1 MPKRIL
7 TVCLGNICRSPLAE
21 GILRQKIADAGLDWE
36 VDSAGTGAWH
46 VGNPPDPR
54 SIAVARK
61 NGLDIAHQ
69 RARQF
74 LAPDFAQYDHIL
86 VMDASNYQNVLR
98 LARSDADRARVEM
111 IMNYADPGRNQAV
124 PDPYWNDDGFDQV
137 YAMLDRAAERFVA
150 AHA

>member
-1 MPKRIL
+1 MSKRIL
-7 TVCLGNICRSPLAE
+7 MVCLGNICRSPLAE

-54 SIAVARK
+54 SLAVAQK
-61 NGLDIAHQ
+61 NGLDISHQ

-74 LAPDFAQYDHIL
+74 LAPDFAQFDHIL
-86 VMDASNYQNVLR
+86 VMDASNYQNVLK
-98 LARSDADRARVEM
+98 LATTDTDRVKVEM
-111 IMNYADPGRNQAV
+111 IMNYADPGKNQGV

-137 YAMLDRAAERFVA
+137 YGMLERAAERFVESLT
-150 AHA
+150 